1 MQILQLFIKQS
12 FTPSRMAGWVR
23 YSSLS
28 SSPATGIRLTF
39 VMKPPYGHLIAGCAI
54 AVATIAASVI
64 ASLSSFPR

>member
-1 MQILQLFIKQS
+1 
-12 FTPSRMAGWVR
+12 MAGRVR

-28 SSPATGIRLTF
+28 SSPATGSRLTF
-39 VMKPPYGHLIAGCAI
+39 IMKPPYGHLIAGCAI